1 MNLPA
6 LWIWNPTQ
14 KKDEFYIGTGVILI
28 GASQVSQCKESACQ
42 CRRHRRYGF
51 DPWTWVQ
58 SLGWED
64 TLNEKMA
71 TYSVFLPGKFHGQR
85 SLAGYTVHEVKKNWT

>member
-14 KKDEFYIGTGVILI
+14 KKDEFYIGTGIILI

-42 CRRHRRYGF
+42 CRRHRRYRF

-64 TLNEKMA
+64 TLKEKMA
-71 TYSVFLPGKFHGQR
+71 TYSVFLPGKVHGQR